1 VADAPGSAALAATSC
16 QGLEAV
22 ALAGPRGTR
31 LVVARP
37 GAQALSW
44 TTADGRERLY
54 LSPRAVAD
62 GRTPVR
68 GGSPVCF
75 PQFAG
80 LGALPKHGFL
90 RTVPWD
96 VVTHRAGGDY
106 ALVTLATADTPATR
120 ALWPHAFRAE
130 LTLMLEADRLDLEL
144 CIANTGP
151 GAFTFTGALHTYL
164 RVDDV
169 ARVAIDGLQGCSYRD
184 AADGDRVKDEMPP
197 TLAIAG
203 EVDRVYRNVTH
214 PLRLLADA
222 AGLVIGSQGFADVV
236 VWNPGPVRGAALA
249 DLPPDG
255 YRHFL
260 CVEAACADTAVTV
273 APGEEWYGRQSL
285 VVPG

>member
-1 VADAPGSAALAATSC
+1 MADATGALAATSC

-31 LVVARP
+31 LVVARQ

-44 TTADGRERLY
+44 TSADGRERLY

-68 GGSPVCF
+68 GGIPVCF
-75 PQFAG
+75 PQFAA

-90 RTVPWD
+90 RTVAWD
-96 VVTHRAGGDY
+96 VVTHRAGTDY
-106 ALVTLATADTPATR
+106 ALVTLATTDTPATR

-144 CIANTGP
+144 CIANPGP
-151 GAFTFTGALHTYL
+151 GPFTFTGALHTYL

-169 ARVAIDGLQGCSYRD
+169 GRVAIDGLQGLGYRD

-222 AGLVIGSQGFADVV
+222 GLVVGSQGFSDVV
-236 VWNPGPVRGAALA
+236 VWNPGPVRGAGFA

-260 CVEAACADTAVTV
+260 CVEAACADTPVTV
-273 APGEEWYGRQSL
+273 AAGEEWYGRQSL
-285 VVPG
+285 VVPA

>member
-1 VADAPGSAALAATSC
+1 VADVPGAALETTSC
-16 QGLEAV
+16 QGLDAV

-31 LVVARP
+31 LVVARQ

-68 GGSPVCF
+68 GGIPVCF

-80 LGALPKHGFL
+80 LGSLPKHGFL

-96 VVTHRAGGDY
+96 VVTHRAGADY
-106 ALVTLATADTPATR
+106 ALVTLATADSPATR
-120 ALWPHAFRAE
+120 AVWPHAFRAE

-144 CIANTGP
+144 CVVNTGTE
-151 GAFTFTGALHTYL
+151 AFGFTGALHTYL

-169 ARVAIDGLQGCSYRD
+169 ARVAIDGLQGLSYRD

-197 TLAIAG
+197 TLAITG

-214 PLRLLADA
+214 PLRLLGDDG
-222 AGLVIGSQGFADVV
+222 GLVVGSQGFADVV
-236 VWNPGPVRGAALA
+236 VWNPGPARGAALA

-260 CVEAACADTAVTV
+260 CVEAACADSAVTV